1 MPYVAVGAELK
12 RRGHDVTLISNPVY
26 EGPAREA
33 ALSFVPVGTVEQYHA
48 LVEDPGVWDRRTYV
62 TTGVKHMLP
71 MVEGFYRAVV
81 SAHRP
86 SETILLASRE
96 GAWIAREKLDL
107 PSVAFLLS
115 PGALSRLDPMHPSRP
130 FPAWA
135 NGIVRSRWGLRLL
148 QGLKAQRNRMQAR
161 LGRPAVSGS
170 VATLLAEIYR
180 VRTLAGLPE
189 HPASIE
195 SVRPKLAICL
205 WPSWFSPPQ
214 RDWPPGLRI
223 SGFPFYPRPPART
236 AGPGGEEGSRPIVFM
251 RGSAASHQKAFFAEA
266 VRCCL
271 RLARPGVLVT
281 PHAADVPPDLPSSVS
296 HVPFAPLGELFGRAA
311 AAVHHGGVGTLAY
324 AFAAGIPQVVLP
336 MMGDQFDLGYRMERL
351 GVGSMLTQT
360 PITAVRLARAL
371 QSLCGSDRVRRRCE
385 SLRDQVDT
393 QAGCSLAADW
403 IEELIVSR
411 QSRAAGRA

>member
-1 MPYVAVGAELK
+1 
-12 RRGHDVTLISNPVY
+12 
-26 EGPAREA
+26 
-33 ALSFVPVGTVEQYHA
+33 
-48 LVEDPGVWDRRTYV
+48 
-62 TTGVKHMLP
+62 
-71 MVEGFYRAVV
+71 
-81 SAHRP
+81 
-86 SETILLASRE
+86 
-96 GAWIAREKLDL
+96 
-107 PSVAFLLS
+107 
-115 PGALSRLDPMHPSRP
+115 
-130 FPAWA
+130 
-135 NGIVRSRWGLRLL
+135 
-148 QGLKAQRNRMQAR
+148 
-161 LGRPAVSGS
+161 
-170 VATLLAEIYR
+170 
-180 VRTLAGLPE
+180 
-189 HPASIE
+189 
-195 SVRPKLAICL
+195 
-205 WPSWFSPPQ
+205 
-214 RDWPPGLRI
+214 
-223 SGFPFYPRPPART
+223 
-236 AGPGGEEGSRPIVFM
+236 M